1 MKKKILFSVVTLF
14 LAVSISFAQ
23 NPQQVPPAE
32 RAKKTVERLKPEL
45 ALTELQ
51 EKDILPVYTDF
62 YTAMGKLM
70 ENGRPSPEDRQK
82 EIEVRNEKL
91 KKSLS
96 EDQMKKLAEA
106 EQKMREERRKS
117 SGGQ

>member
-1 MKKKILFSVVTLF
+1 MKKKFLYSLLALF
-14 LAVSISFAQ
+14 LAVNISFSQ
-23 NPQQVPPAE
+23 NQQQLPAD

-45 ALTELQ
+45 SLTEQQ

-62 YTAMGKLM
+62 YTSMRKLM
-70 ENGRPSPEDRQK
+70 ENGRPSPEERQK
-82 EIEVRNEKL
+82 EIDARNEKL
-91 KKSLS
+91 KKTLS

-117 SGGQ
+117 GGGQ